1 MHFIDYKGVDKVT
14 DSYLKTVK
22 ADFKKSP
29 FWEFIGLQ
37 MKELQVGHVELHLPF
52 NPSFLNVRNSV
63 HGGVYASVLD
73 TTMGMAG
80 RSLGFDEII
89 TIQMNIQFLKP
100 ILEGAIYSEA
110 TVVHQSRSTVLVE
123 GKLFDEEK
131 NLIAHSTGTF
141 KVSKGADN

>member
-1 MHFIDYKGVDKVT
+1 MTNIFLD
-14 DSYLKTVK
+14 TVK
-22 ADFKKSP
+22 TDFKTSP

-37 MKELQVGHVELHLPF
+37 MRELQEGHVNLYLPF
-52 NPSFLNVRNSV
+52 NPSFNNVRNSV

-73 TTMGMAG
+73 TAMGMAG
-80 RSLGFDEII
+80 RSLGFDEVM

-100 ILEGAIYSEA
+100 IIEGAIYSEA
-110 TVVHQSRSTVLVE
+110 TVIHQSRSTVLVE

-141 KVSKGADN
+141 KVLKGA